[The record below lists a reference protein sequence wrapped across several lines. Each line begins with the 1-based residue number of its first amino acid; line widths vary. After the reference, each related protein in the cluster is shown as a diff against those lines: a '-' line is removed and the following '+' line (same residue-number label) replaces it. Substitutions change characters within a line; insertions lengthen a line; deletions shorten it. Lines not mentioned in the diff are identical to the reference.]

1 MSSSSGSA
9 SLAHEMID
17 KLRVSELKAL
27 CSEKNLTQYGKKGV
41 LVKRPKDHVDRELW
55 SEQVR
60 QPDLPPTPESLGE
73 GECRAILMGTAKIGT
88 DDAETIESARESLH
102 TVLEDDEL
110 EVDHNLPQLA
120 VGNRRGLE
128 LASLPDR
135 VRVLESSLAKVQH
148 KLSVRETTI
157 MSLQGQVNDLTLNA
171 DSHRAIRQRF
181 VVFFKRDKAPD
192 SPLDDYDHKC
202 MAEGNS
208 VAHGGDAKA
217 DAELYRGFKAR
228 VDFHIYKRLYGY
240 QPEIIWRIGK
250 PSSLLYLLRVIWS
263 LRTYQSGLPA
273 KCH

>member
-9 SLAHEMID
+9 SLTHEMIH

-27 CSEKNLTQYGKKGV
+27 CSEKNLNQYGKKGV
-41 LVKRPKDHVDRELW
+41 LVKPLKDHVDRELR
-55 SEQVR
+55 SEQAR
-60 QPDLPPTPESLGE
+60 QPDLPPTPESL

-102 TVLEDDEL
+102 TLLEDDDEL
-110 EVDHNLPQLA
+110 VIDHNLPQPA

-135 VRVLESSLAKVQH
+135 VRVLEH
-148 KLSVRETTI
+148 KLSVQETTV

-181 VVFFKRDKAPD
+181 VAFFKRDKAPD
-192 SPLDDYDHKC
+192 SPLDDWDYKC
-202 MAEGNS
+202 MAEGNG

-250 PSSLLYLLRVIWS
+250 LSSLLYLLRVI
-263 LRTYQSGLPA
+263 
-273 KCH
+273 